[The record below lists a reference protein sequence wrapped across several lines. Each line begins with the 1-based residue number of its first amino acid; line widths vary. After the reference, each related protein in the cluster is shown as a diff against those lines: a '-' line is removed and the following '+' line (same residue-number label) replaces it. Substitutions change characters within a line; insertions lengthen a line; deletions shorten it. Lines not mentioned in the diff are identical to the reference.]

1 MDSLDNNPIRI
12 NRKFHNLPDDSF
24 NNVDQASILSQFG
37 WPGTFGWNEL
47 LNALRVLIVS
57 EAGTGKT
64 RECLDERAALWE
76 AGEPSFYFELAELNR
91 TNLRELMSMEEEER
105 FEAWLTS
112 QSDIATIF
120 LDSIDEL
127 QLTLGSFEGA
137 LKRLNK
143 ALAGQLGR
151 VRVVITTRPIPV
163 DLRLI
168 QQYLPIPEK
177 SEAVASGEAFADIA
191 MNLHRGDKKDKQ
203 ATKVASAWRH
213 VALMPLSDDQI
224 REMATI
230 QGVNDTDALLVDI
243 RKRNAEEFAR
253 RPQDLIELCI
263 DWRDHHRIR
272 THREQVAHNIEIKL
286 KPRAGRREKTQLTAE
301 KALEGASR
309 LALATLLTRKL
320 TIRHSAEAD
329 RGGEPGTALDPEA
342 VLPDWLSDER
352 EALLERALFGFASY
366 GRVRFHHRSVF
377 EYLAAQQLENMLGH
391 GMSMKAVKRLLF
403 AETPQGVKVVKPSAR
418 PIAAWLA
425 FSQPS
430 IFSEIREREPYLLL
444 DYADPESLTLRQ
456 RRDALSSYISHYGKG
471 TWRGL
476 HVPRM
481 QVHRFASIELA
492 PEVLRFWESGIE
504 NPEVRELLLEL
515 IAAVPMPEGAD
526 IAYAVVMGGEASV
539 GERMNALDAL
549 IKLNDS
555 RLELVI
561 SSIETDPILWPN
573 SLVNTS
579 IQRLFPANIQTDHL
593 CRILSRI
600 TIPRDGTDDLNW
612 FWPQAI
618 AESEM
623 TPSYLEAWRVGL
635 TGLVTEGIEWSKEWP
650 HLVTPRQHLVAP
662 LAAVCLRQL
671 TEGNSSE
678 PVVESSVI
686 ALRFAGDEYDR
697 NESATNLRKAL
708 EQSPAILREAA
719 FWAGDT
725 FIQKLHSEDDPW
737 KRYYEVGHRGAIT
750 LNARQDANWV
760 LACLANTENPYAERR
775 MMLEAAIR
783 ETRDDNGEWHDHLIR
798 LKDLVAD
805 SPKLI
810 ECIDEYL
817 KPVPDNSEH
826 LRRQKKHQKFQE
838 QAKQQRAN
846 DHASWVSFWQEVV
859 DNPQTAFDPKRAE
872 NTAWNLWE
880 TMRRSG
886 QESRASGW
894 NRRFIEKY
902 FSKDIADRLR
912 TTMMDIWRNDLPT
925 LRSERSDEKKGTFM
939 VRWQLGLAAVA
950 AESEDSNWAR
960 NLTSDEAKLAAR
972 YAPLELNGFPS
983 WLESLATEHP
993 AAVEAVLGPVLSS
1006 ELNAL
1011 ANDNFHPNVLQNI
1024 SHAVPSLAALFYPRL
1039 RDWFN
1044 ENVHCIREGEDGIRV
1059 SDRLRQ
1065 VIDILLSCDDNQTHK
1080 HICRVATQQL
1090 AGGLDHVLAYVWL
1103 PTMMRLDPVG
1113 GTEQLE
1119 LGLSGVEPGKEGPG
1133 VEWIHFLFGD
1143 RYNATRVNLQTPE
1156 FTPTLL
1162 LRLVRLAYRHVHP
1175 SEDIHHE
1182 GVYTPRSRDHAQEG
1196 RSTIMSAL
1204 LNCKGSDGWAAKIE
1218 MSNDPLF
1225 AYFRDRALAIAS
1237 EMEAE
1242 ESDNAVLSES
1252 EVIALYRNQEMSP
1265 LTREEMF
1272 ALMDDRLD
1280 DLDDLIL
1287 RDDSPRAVWA
1297 YIADEKVMRRAI
1309 THELIT
1315 LANHTYTVDQEGV
1328 TADEKETDIRLR
1340 ATSSNQQA
1348 VIELKIG
1355 DDRSGRDLRDTIKEQ
1370 LVTKYMAPENCRSGC
1385 LLVTVT
1391 KNRGW
1396 KHPDSNKSLDVTGLE
1411 SMLQTEALKV
1421 VNEMGGALRLTA
1433 RVLDLRPRLP
1443 TEKEKGNITKARGGT
1458 PGQA

>member
-1 MDSLDNNPIRI
+1 MNLLDNKHRRI
-12 NRKFHNLPDDSF
+12 NRNFHDLTDESF

-47 LNALRVLIVS
+47 LKSQRVLIVS

-64 RECLDERAALWE
+64 HECRAEQAEQWA
-76 AGEPSFYFELAELNR
+76 AGEPIFYFDLAELCR
-91 TNLRELMSMEEEER
+91 TNLRDLLKTEEEER
-105 FEAWLTS
+105 FDAWLAS

-143 ALAGQLGR
+143 AMAGQLGR
-151 VRVVITTRPIPV
+151 IRLVITTRPIPV

-177 SEAVASGEAFADIA
+177 GEAVASGESFADIA
-191 MNLHRGDKKDKQ
+191 MNRHRDDKKDK
-203 ATKVASAWRH
+203 KPDEVAPAWRH

-230 QGVNDTDALLVDI
+230 EGVTDTAALLKDI

-253 RPQDLIELCI
+253 RPQDLIELCV

-286 KPRAGRREKTQLTAE
+286 KPRAGRGEKAQLTAE

-320 TIRHSAEAD
+320 TIRHSAESD
-329 RGGEPGTALDPEA
+329 RGGEPGTALYPEA
-342 VLPDWLSDER
+342 ILPHWSSDER
-352 EALLERALFGFASY
+352 ETLLERALFGFASY
-366 GRVRFHHRSVF
+366 GRVRFHHRSVI
-377 EYLAAQQLENMLGH
+377 EYLAAQQLENMLCH
-391 GMSMKAVKRLLF
+391 GMSIKAVKRLLF
-403 AETPQGVKVVKPSAR
+403 AETPQGVKVVKPSMR

-430 IFSEIREREPYLLL
+430 IFSEVREREPDLLL
-444 DYADPESLTLRQ
+444 DYADPESLTPLQ
-456 RRDALSSYISHYGKG
+456 RRDALRSYISHYGKG

-481 QVHRFASIELA
+481 QVHRFASIELT

-515 IAAVPMPEGAD
+515 VAAVPMREGAD
-526 IAYAVVMGGEASV
+526 IAYSVVIHGEASV
-539 GERMNALDAL
+539 GERMDALDAL

-555 RLELVI
+555 RLESVI
-561 SSIETDPILWPN
+561 SSIQIDPILWPN
-573 SLVNTS
+573 SLVNAST
-579 IQRLFPANIQTDHL
+579 QRLFPAHIQADNL

-600 TIPRDGTDDLNW
+600 NVSRDSTYDLNW
-612 FWPQAI
+612 FWPHAI
-618 AESEM
+618 TESDM
-623 TPSYLEAWRVGL
+623 TPSYLEALRVGL
-635 TGLVTEGIEWSKEWP
+635 TDLVTEGIEWSKEWP
-650 HLVTPRQHLVAP
+650 HLLTPKRHLVAP

-671 TEGNSSE
+671 TEGHSSTH
-678 PVVESSVI
+678 VIESSVI

-697 NESATNLRKAL
+697 NEPATNLRKGL
-708 EQSPAILREAA
+708 EQSPTILREAA

-725 FIQKLHSEDDPW
+725 FIQKLHSEDDHW
-737 KRYYEVGHRGAIT
+737 KRYYEASHRGAIT
-750 LNARQDANWV
+750 LNARQDASWV
-760 LACLANTENPYAERR
+760 LANLANTENPFAERR

-783 ETRDDNGEWHDHLIR
+783 ETWDGHGECHDHLIR
-798 LKDLVAD
+798 LKGLVTD

-817 KPVPDNSEH
+817 KPVQDNPEH
-826 LRRQKKHQKFQE
+826 LRRQEKHQKFQE

-872 NTAWNLWE
+872 DTAWNLWQ

-912 TTMMDIWRNDLPT
+912 TTMMDIWRNDRPT
-925 LRSERSDEKKGTFM
+925 LRSERSDEKKDTFM
-939 VRWQLGLAAVA
+939 IRWQLGLAAVA

-960 NLTSDEAKLAAR
+960 KLTNDEAKLAAR

-983 WLESLATEHP
+983 WLESLAIEHSV
-993 AAVEAVLGPVLSS
+993 AVEAVLGP
-1006 ELNAL
+1006 ELTVELDEIANA
-1011 ANDNFHPNVLQNI
+1011 NFHASLLQNI
-1024 SHAVPSLAALFYPRL
+1024 SHAAPFLATLFLPRL
-1039 RDWFN
+1039 HVWFD
-1044 ENVHCIREGEDGIRV
+1044 ENAHRIREGEEIAQA
-1059 SDRLRQ
+1059 SERLRR
-1065 VIDILLSCDDNQTHK
+1065 VIDVLLNCGDNQTHR
-1080 HICRVATQQL
+1080 HICTVAAQQL
-1090 AGGLDHVLAYVWL
+1090 AGGLDHVYAYVWL
-1103 PTMMRLDPVG
+1103 PTLMRLDPVV
-1113 GTEQLE
+1113 GTERLE
-1119 LGLSGVEPGKEGPG
+1119 QGLSREEPGPQGPG
-1133 VEWIHFLFGD
+1133 VDWIGFLFGD
-1143 RYNATRVNLQTPE
+1143 RYNQGLVNLRLPE
-1156 FTPTLL
+1156 FTPALL
-1162 LRLVRLAYRHVHP
+1162 LRLVRLAYRTVLP
-1175 SEDIHHE
+1175 SEDISHE
-1182 GVYTPRSRDHAQEG
+1182 GVYSSGPRDHAQDG
-1196 RSTIMSAL
+1196 RNALMGAL
-1204 LNCKGSDGWAAKIE
+1204 LNTKGPDGWAAKLE
-1218 MSNDPLF
+1218 VADDPLL
-1225 AYFRDRALAIAS
+1225 AHFRDRALAIAR
-1237 EMEAE
+1237 EKEAE

-1252 EVIALYRNQEMSP
+1252 EVITLFRNRETSP
-1265 LTREEMF
+1265 LTRDEMF
-1272 ALMDDRLD
+1272 ALMEDRLD
-1280 DLDDLIL
+1280 DLDDLLL
-1287 RDDSPRAVWA
+1287 RDDSPRAAWA
-1297 YIADEKVMRRAI
+1297 CISDEKVMRRVI
-1309 THELIT
+1309 SHELNNI
-1315 LANHTYTVDQEGV
+1315 ANHAYTVDQEGV

-1340 ATSSNQQA
+1340 ATASDQQA
-1348 VIELKIG
+1348 VIELKLG
-1355 DDRSGRDLRDTIKEQ
+1355 DDRSGRNLRDTIMEQ

-1385 LLVTVT
+1385 LLITVA
-1391 KNRGW
+1391 KNSGW
-1396 KHPDSNKSLDVTGLE
+1396 KHPDSNKLLDVTGLK
-1411 SMLQTEALKV
+1411 SMLQDQASKV
-1421 VNEMGGALRLTA
+1421 VTEMGLGLQLTA

-1443 TEKEKGNITKARGGT
+1443 TEKGKRHV
-1458 PGQA
+1458 